1 MLEMLNPTG
10 GDMLRFAATVV
21 KVRSAL
27 NRAMKT
33 DPAIAQTLAVETF
46 CAPPSAAR
54 RTPDIERLRDDAR
67 RFFGWKNEQWKVH
80 EPSLKTLIDSAQT
93 YRVKHDG
100 LNVHGYW
107 WAANVNL
114 DKALR
119 GKPRGRMLLCHG
131 WEGYALNFALLIQKA
146 VDMGYEVHAF
156 DHLAHG
162 RSEGTQSGLPIAL
175 ETLLTVAEYVKRN
188 YGNVDV
194 LAGHS
199 LGGAASSWA
208 AAHRKIDV
216 KKLVLIAPFYDTRKL
231 SGLWAKA
238 HFLSEDIRAILQS
251 GLENASGKKFT
262 DFMPAALAAQLTETR
277 ALPVLIVHDRS
288 DKVTD
293 FKHSAALSEMAHNV
307 TLHEARK
314 VGHIAVL
321 ADKASMNAVMNFV
334 RA

>member
-67 RFFGWKNEQWKVH
+67 RFFGWKNEQWK
-80 EPSLKTLIDSAQT
+80 
-93 YRVKHDG
+93 
-100 LNVHGYW
+100 VHGYW